1 MNTYQNNCV
10 LKVAGVTKEYNHK
23 NIIEDIHIDLNQ
35 GEFVSV
41 LGPSGCGKSTLF
53 NVIAGLLKPEA
64 GRIIINGK
72 EVTGETGVV
81 SYMYQK
87 DLLLPWRNVIDN
99 GILPLEIRGIPKKEA
114 REKVKEMLAVFQLEE
129 DGKKYP
135 IQLSGGMKQRVS
147 LLRTTMFS
155 KEIMLLDEPFGGL
168 DAITRLKMQE
178 YLLEILA
185 KIKGSV
191 LFITHDIDEA
201 IFLSDRI
208 YIINGSP
215 AHIVE
220 EIAVPVKHASPEVMM
235 TSPELRKLRSDILKR
250 YKNLRASIARPR
262 TGAVRLNIQQH
273 LL

>member
-1 MNTYQNNCV
+1 MNTCQNKCV
-10 LKVAGVTKEYNHK
+10 LKVVGITQEYNHK
-23 NIIEDIHIDLNQ
+23 NIIEDIHIQLHQ
-35 GEFVSV
+35 GEFVSI

-53 NVIAGLLKPEA
+53 NVIAGLLTPEA
-64 GRIIINGK
+64 GKVVVNDK
-72 EVTGETGVV
+72 DVTGKTGVV

-114 REKVKEMLAVFQLEE
+114 REKVKAMLSVFQLAD
-129 DGKKYP
+129 DGEKYP
-135 IQLSGGMKQRVS
+135 VQLSCGMKQRVS

-178 YLLEILA
+178 YLLEILK

-220 EIAVPVKHASPEVMM
+220 EIIVPVKHASPQEMM
-235 TSPELRKLRSDILKR
+235 TSEALRQLRSDILKR
-250 YKNLRASIARPR
+250 L
-262 TGAVRLNIQQH
+262 
-273 LL
+273 

>member
-1 MNTYQNNCV
+1 MNTCHNKCV
-10 LKVAGVTKEYNHK
+10 LKVVGVTREYNHK
-23 NIIEDIHIDLNQ
+23 NIIEDIHIHLHQ
-35 GEFVSV
+35 GEFVSI

-53 NVIAGLLKPEA
+53 NVIAGLLTPEA
-64 GRIIINGK
+64 GQVFVNDLD
-72 EVTGETGVV
+72 VTGKTGVV
-81 SYMYQK
+81 SYMYQR

-114 REKVKEMLAVFQLEE
+114 REKVKAMLPVFQLQD
-129 DGKKYP
+129 DGEKYP
-135 IQLSGGMKQRVS
+135 VQLSGGMKQRVS

-178 YLLEILA
+178 YLLEILK
-185 KIKGSV
+185 KIQGSV

-208 YIINGSP
+208 YIINGAP

-220 EIAVPVKHASPEVMM
+220 EIIVPFKHASPEEMM
-235 TSPELRKLRSDILKR
+235 TSVELRQLRSDILKR
-250 YKNLRASIARPR
+250 L
-262 TGAVRLNIQQH
+262 
-273 LL
+273 

>member
-10 LKVAGVTKEYNHK
+10 LKVLGVTKEYNHK
-23 NIIEDIHIDLNQ
+23 NIVEDIDIYLNQ

-64 GRIIINGK
+64 GQVFVNDK

-99 GILPLEIRGIPKKEA
+99 GILPLEVRGIPKKEA
-114 REKVKEMLAVFQLEE
+114 REKVKAMLAIFQLEE

-178 YLLEILA
+178 YLLEILK

-215 AHIVE
+215 ARIVK
-220 EIAVPVKHASPEVMM
+220 EIAVPLKHASPELMM
-235 TSPELRKLRSDILKR
+235 TSPELRQLRSDILKQ
-250 YKNLRASIARPR
+250 L
-262 TGAVRLNIQQH
+262 
-273 LL
+273 

>member
-1 MNTYQNNCV
+1 MNTCHNKCV
-10 LKVAGVTKEYNHK
+10 LKVVGVTREYNHK
-23 NIIEDIHIDLNQ
+23 NIIEDIHIHLHQ
-35 GEFVSV
+35 GEFVSI

-53 NVIAGLLKPEA
+53 NVIAGLLTPEA
-64 GRIIINGK
+64 GQVFVNDLD
-72 EVTGETGVV
+72 VTGKTGVV
-81 SYMYQK
+81 SYMYQR

-99 GILPLEIRGIPKKEA
+99 GILPLEIRGISKKEA
-114 REKVKEMLAVFQLEE
+114 REKVKAMLPVFQLQD
-129 DGKKYP
+129 DGEKYP
-135 IQLSGGMKQRVS
+135 VQLSGGMKQRVS

-178 YLLEILA
+178 YLLEILK

-208 YIINGSP
+208 YIINGAP

-220 EIAVPVKHASPEVMM
+220 EIIVPVKHASPEEMM
-235 TSPELRKLRSDILKR
+235 TSVELRQLRSDILKR
-250 YKNLRASIARPR
+250 L
-262 TGAVRLNIQQH
+262 
-273 LL
+273 

>member
-235 TSPELRKLRSDILKR
+235 TSSELRKLRSDILKR
-250 YKNLRASIARPR
+250 L
-262 TGAVRLNIQQH
+262 
-273 LL
+273 

>member
-10 LKVAGVTKEYNHK
+10 LKVMGVTKEYNHK
-23 NIIEDIHIDLNQ
+23 NIVEDIDIYLNQ

-64 GRIIINGK
+64 GKVIVNGT
-72 EVTGETGVV
+72 EVTGKTGVV

-155 KEIMLLDEPFGGL
+155 REIMLLDEPFGGL

-178 YLLEILA
+178 YLLEILK

-220 EIAVPVKHASPEVMM
+220 EIAVPVKHANPELMM
-235 TSPELRKLRSDILKR
+235 TSPELRQLRSNILR
-250 YKNLRASIARPR
+250 QL
-262 TGAVRLNIQQH
+262 
-273 LL
+273 

>member
-10 LKVAGVTKEYNHK
+10 LKVMGVTKEYNHK
-23 NIIEDIHIDLNQ
+23 NIVEDIDIYLNQ

-64 GRIIINGK
+64 GKVIVNGT
-72 EVTGETGVV
+72 EVTGKTGVV

-114 REKVKEMLAVFQLEE
+114 RQKVKEMLAVFQLEE

-155 KEIMLLDEPFGGL
+155 REIMLLDEPFGGL

-178 YLLEILA
+178 YLLEILK

-220 EIAVPVKHASPEVMM
+220 EIAVPVKHASPELMM
-235 TSPELRKLRSDILKR
+235 TSPELRQLRSNILR
-250 YKNLRASIARPR
+250 QL
-262 TGAVRLNIQQH
+262 
-273 LL
+273 

>member
-1 MNTYQNNCV
+1 MNTCHSKCV
-10 LKVAGVTKEYNHK
+10 LQVAGVTREYNHK
-23 NIIEDIHIDLNQ
+23 NIIEDIHIHLHQ
-35 GEFVSV
+35 GEFVSI

-53 NVIAGLLKPEA
+53 NVIAGLLTPEA
-64 GRIIINGK
+64 GQVFVNDLD
-72 EVTGETGVV
+72 VTGKTGVV
-81 SYMYQK
+81 SYMYQR

-114 REKVKEMLAVFQLEE
+114 REKVKAMLPVFQLQD
-129 DGKKYP
+129 DGEKYP
-135 IQLSGGMKQRVS
+135 VQLSGGMKQRVS

-178 YLLEILA
+178 YLLEILK

-208 YIINGSP
+208 YIINGAP

-220 EIAVPVKHASPEVMM
+220 EIIVPVKHASPQEMM
-235 TSPELRKLRSDILKR
+235 TSEALRQLRSDILKR
-250 YKNLRASIARPR
+250 L
-262 TGAVRLNIQQH
+262 
-273 LL
+273 

>member
-1 MNTYQNNCV
+1 MNSYLNNKV
-10 LKVAGVTKEYNHK
+10 LSVEQVTKEYNHK
-23 NIIEDIHIDLNQ
+23 NIIENIDIHLNH
-35 GEFVSV
+35 GEFVSI

-53 NVIAGLLKPEA
+53 NVIAGLQTPEQ
-64 GRIIINGK
+64 GK
-72 EVTGETGVV
+72 VLVNERDVTGKTGIV

-99 GILPLEIRGIPKKEA
+99 GILPLEIQGMRKYEA
-114 REKVKEMLAVFQLEE
+114 REKVLEILPVFQLEGHGE
-129 DGKKYP
+129 KYP
-135 IQLSGGMKQRVS
+135 VQLSGGMRQRVS
-147 LLRTTMFS
+147 LLRTYMFS

-178 YLLEILA
+178 YLLTILK

-208 YIINGSP
+208 YVINGSP

-220 EIAVPVKHASPEVMM
+220 EIQVPVKHASPQEMM
-235 TSPELRKLRSDILKR
+235 ISGELSQLRSSILKR
-250 YKNLRASIARPR
+250 L
-262 TGAVRLNIQQH
+262 
-273 LL
+273 

>member
-1 MNTYQNNCV
+1 
-10 LKVAGVTKEYNHK
+10 
-23 NIIEDIHIDLNQ
+23 
-35 GEFVSV
+35 
-41 LGPSGCGKSTLF
+41 
-53 NVIAGLLKPEA
+53 
-64 GRIIINGK
+64 
-72 EVTGETGVV
+72 
-81 SYMYQK
+81 
-87 DLLLPWRNVIDN
+87 
-99 GILPLEIRGIPKKEA
+99 
-114 REKVKEMLAVFQLEE
+114 
-129 DGKKYP
+129 
-135 IQLSGGMKQRVS
+135 
-147 LLRTTMFS
+147 MFS

-250 YKNLRASIARPR
+250 L
-262 TGAVRLNIQQH
+262 
-273 LL
+273 

>member
-1 MNTYQNNCV
+1 MNTCHNKCV
-10 LKVAGVTKEYNHK
+10 LKVVGVTREYNHK
-23 NIIEDIHIDLNQ
+23 NIIEDIHIHLHQ
-35 GEFVSV
+35 GEFVSI

-53 NVIAGLLKPEA
+53 NVIAGLLTPEA
-64 GRIIINGK
+64 GQVFVNDLD
-72 EVTGETGVV
+72 VTGKTGVV
-81 SYMYQK
+81 SYMYQR

-114 REKVKEMLAVFQLEE
+114 REKVKAMLPVFQLQD
-129 DGKKYP
+129 DGEKYP
-135 IQLSGGMKQRVS
+135 VQLSGGMKQRVS

-178 YLLEILA
+178 YLLEILK
-185 KIKGSV
+185 KIQGSV

-208 YIINGSP
+208 YIINGAP

-220 EIAVPVKHASPEVMM
+220 EIIVPVKHASPEEMM
-235 TSPELRKLRSDILKR
+235 TTPALRQLRSDILKR
-250 YKNLRASIARPR
+250 L
-262 TGAVRLNIQQH
+262 
-273 LL
+273 

>member
-10 LKVAGVTKEYNHK
+10 LKVMGVTKEYNHK
-23 NIIEDIHIDLNQ
+23 NIVQDIDIYLNQ

-64 GRIIINGK
+64 GKVIVNGT
-72 EVTGETGVV
+72 EVTGKTGVV

-155 KEIMLLDEPFGGL
+155 REIMLLDEPFGGL

-178 YLLEILA
+178 YLLEILK

-220 EIAVPVKHASPEVMM
+220 EIAVPVKHASPELMM
-235 TSPELRKLRSDILKR
+235 TSPELRQLRSNILR
-250 YKNLRASIARPR
+250 QL
-262 TGAVRLNIQQH
+262 
-273 LL
+273 

>member
-1 MNTYQNNCV
+1 MNTCHNKCV
-10 LKVAGVTKEYNHK
+10 LKVVGVTREYNHK
-23 NIIEDIHIDLNQ
+23 NIIEDIHIHLHQ
-35 GEFVSV
+35 GEFVSI

-53 NVIAGLLKPEA
+53 NVIAGLLTPEA
-64 GRIIINGK
+64 GQVFVNDLD
-72 EVTGETGVV
+72 VTGKTGVV
-81 SYMYQK
+81 SYMYQR

-99 GILPLEIRGIPKKEA
+99 GILPLEIRGISKKEA
-114 REKVKEMLAVFQLEE
+114 REKVKAMLPVFQLQD
-129 DGKKYP
+129 DGEKYP
-135 IQLSGGMKQRVS
+135 VQLSGGMKQRVS

-178 YLLEILA
+178 YLLEILK

-208 YIINGSP
+208 YIINGAP

-220 EIAVPVKHASPEVMM
+220 EITVPVKHASPEEMM
-235 TSPELRKLRSDILKR
+235 TTPALRQLRSDILKR
-250 YKNLRASIARPR
+250 L
-262 TGAVRLNIQQH
+262 
-273 LL
+273 

>member
-1 MNTYQNNCV
+1 MNICQNKCV
-10 LKVAGVTKEYNHK
+10 LKVTGVTKEYNHK
-23 NIIEDIHIDLNQ
+23 NIIEEITLTLNQ

-53 NVIAGLLKPEA
+53 NVIAGLLTPEA
-64 GRIIINGK
+64 GQVFVNEK
-72 EVTGETGVV
+72 EVTGETGIV

-99 GILPLEIRGIPKKEA
+99 AILPLEIRGIPKKEA
-114 REKVKEMLAVFQLEE
+114 REEVRAMLPIFQLEE
-129 DGKKYP
+129 DGEKYP

-178 YLLEILA
+178 YLLTILE
-185 KIKGSV
+185 KIRGSV

-208 YIINGSP
+208 YIISGSP

-220 EIAVPVKHASPEVMM
+220 EIVVPVKHAGPEVMM
-235 TSPELRKLRSDILKR
+235 TSGELRQLRSDILKR
-250 YKNLRASIARPR
+250 L
-262 TGAVRLNIQQH
+262 
-273 LL
+273 